1 MSPFIF
7 VTVRNTVSS
16 HFRYNR
22 VNVLNAP
29 PWIIQIKY
37 GSVLLIDI
45 LFSLLLLPEKVV
57 L

>member
-7 VTVRNTVSS
+7 VTVRNTVNS

>member
-7 VTVRNTVSS
+7 VTVRNTVNS
-16 HFRYNR
+16 HFKYDR

-29 PWIIQIKY
+29 HWITQIKY
-37 GSVLLIDI
+37 GSVLLINI
-45 LFSLLLLPEKVV
+45 LFSLLLLLEEVV

>member
-45 LFSLLLLPEKVV
+45 LFSLLLLLEKVV

>member
-7 VTVRNTVSS
+7 VTVRYTVNS
-16 HFRYNR
+16 HFRYDR

-29 PWIIQIKY
+29 HWITQIKY
-37 GSVLLIDI
+37 GSVLLINI
-45 LFSLLLLPEKVV
+45 LFSLLLLLEEVV

>member
-7 VTVRNTVSS
+7 VTVRNTVNS

-29 PWIIQIKY
+29 HWIIQIKY

-45 LFSLLLLPEKVV
+45 LFSLLLLLEKVV